1 MSDPSQPLPGVSD
14 PPPSDSAPAVAADD
28 EGDLPAS
35 GAGVDPVEVEPAPRR
50 RRAARVAPR
59 RSEGI
64 ATFGRRPTFVFFGV
78 VAGLSLLADVAT
90 KAWALR
96 VLSQRT
102 AAEPGIVVID
112 RHLTLTLAFNR
123 GGAWG
128 ILQDASEVVRR
139 PFFLL
144 VSLAAVVFIVS
155 LYSRLHPSQRAL
167 TWGLP
172 LVLGGALGN
181 LTDRIV
187 RNSVIDFIDY
197 RAGWVGQM
205 NELIAR
211 LTSGW
216 TVTEHWPTFNI
227 ADVSICAG
235 VSLMAIDMILSR
247 RGPPPTETERAAGS
261 EAPRR
266 RAPAVAEDDAGDEPR
281 PALEG
286 LPASAS
292 APPPSP

>member
-1 MSDPSQPLPGVSD
+1 
-14 PPPSDSAPAVAADD
+14 
-28 EGDLPAS
+28 
-35 GAGVDPVEVEPAPRR
+35 
-50 RRAARVAPR
+50 
-59 RSEGI
+59 
-64 ATFGRRPTFVFFGV
+64 VFFGV
-78 VAGLSLLADVAT
+78 VAGISLLADVAT

-96 VLSQRT
+96 ALSQRT

-128 ILQDASEVVRR
+128 ILQDASEVIRR

-144 VSLAAVVFIVS
+144 VSVAAVVFIVS

-205 NELIAR
+205 NELIATR

-216 TVTEHWPTFNI
+216 TVTEHWPTFNV

-235 VSLMAIDMILSR
+235 VALMAIDMMLSR
-247 RGPPPTETERAAGS
+247 RGPAPNATERASAGEGARS
-261 EAPRR
+261 P
-266 RAPAVAEDDAGDEPR
+266 APADADDDERR
-281 PALEG
+281 PALEA
-286 LPASAS
+286 LPTSAS
-292 APPPSP
+292 APPPAP

>member
-1 MSDPSQPLPGVSD
+1 MSDPREPVERVPDPLPSDPALAAPPAEHEEPRDPGVSA
-14 PPPSDSAPAVAADD
+14 APAQA
-28 EGDLPAS
+28 E
-35 GAGVDPVEVEPAPRR
+35 VEVASPRR
-50 RRAARVAPR
+50 RRALPAARAGEVVAAGTR
-59 RSEGI
+59 G
-64 ATFGRRPTFVFFGV
+64 PTFVFFGA
-78 VAGLSLLADVAT
+78 VAGLSLLADVVT

-102 AAEPGIVVID
+102 ASEPGLVLID

-139 PFFLL
+139 PFFLM
-144 VSLAAVVFIVS
+144 VSVAAIVFIVS
-155 LYSRLHPSQRAL
+155 LYHRLHPSQRAL

-205 NELIAR
+205 NEFIATR
-211 LTSGW
+211 LSSGW
-216 TVTEHWPTFNI
+216 TVTEHWPTFNV

-235 VSLMAIDMILSR
+235 VALMAIDMMFSR
-247 RGPPPTETERAAGS
+247 RGPVPTARERTTTGAGS
-261 EAPRR
+261 TSPDTA
-266 RAPAVAEDDAGDEPR
+266 DEGQR
-281 PALEG
+281 PSLGG
-286 LPASAS
+286 LPAGAS

>member
-1 MSDPSQPLPGVSD
+1 MSDPASPTERVPDPLPSD
-14 PPPSDSAPAVAADD
+14 PAPTAPGVEDGEPP
-28 EGDLPAS
+28 
-35 GAGVDPVEVEPAPRR
+35 GAGVSAGPAEAAAEVALPRRR
-50 RRAARVAPR
+50 RRAAPAAGPGEVVGA
-59 RSEGI
+59 
-64 ATFGRRPTFVFFGV
+64 GRRGPTFVFFGA
-78 VAGLSLLADVAT
+78 VAGLSLLADVIT

-102 AAEPGIVVID
+102 AAEPGLVLID

-144 VSLAAVVFIVS
+144 VSVAAIVFIVS
-155 LYSRLHPSQRAL
+155 LYHRLHPSQRAL

-197 RAGWVGQM
+197 RGAGGQM
-205 NELIAR
+205 NELIATR
-211 LTSGW
+211 LSSGW
-216 TVTEHWPTFNI
+216 TVTEHWPTFNV

-235 VSLMAIDMILSR
+235 VALMAIDMMFSR
-247 RGPPPTETERAAGS
+247 RGPAPTARERVTVGEDDGATARAA
-261 EAPRR
+261 A
-266 RAPAVAEDDAGDEPR
+266 DDEQR
-281 PALEG
+281 LALRG
-286 LPASAS
+286 LPAGAT